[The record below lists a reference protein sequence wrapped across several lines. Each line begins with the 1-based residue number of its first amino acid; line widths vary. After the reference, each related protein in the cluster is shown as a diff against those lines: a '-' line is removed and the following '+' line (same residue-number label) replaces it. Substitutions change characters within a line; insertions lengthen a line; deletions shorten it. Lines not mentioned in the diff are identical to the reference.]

1 MNLSLAWAK
10 KCVVLKRCEVRMTPA
25 KQLGVLRLA
34 YGCVGNRAAPSHLAF
49 GLDYGSTIKN
59 LGIRYLFQGLSK
71 IGVQGVLHDSPYLS
85 S

>member
-34 YGCVGNRAAPSHLAF
+34 YGRVGNRAAPSHLAF
-49 GLDYGSTIKN
+49 GLDYGSTIKKSWDP
-59 LGIRYLFQGLSK
+59 LSFPGPVK
-71 IGVQGVLHDSPYLS
+71 NRRPGCVA
-85 S
+85 